1 MIGSAGGKLGVMS
14 SERSHEPALA
24 EDALTESLKKVAVTL
39 KGADVA
45 FALAGSFAAYARG
58 GPLPVHDVDFFL
70 LPQDIEKAE
79 VALTDAGLRIEH
91 PPLDWLFKAY
101 DGDCLVDLIHHP
113 LGRPVHPEVLDRA
126 DQLEVLAVRMPVL
139 SATDLVVFKL
149 LTFREHECDF
159 GAALPIARALR
170 EQIDWQIVRKETD
183 QSPYAR
189 AFLGLLEDLGIID
202 REAPGGGA

>member
-1 MIGSAGGKLGVMS
+1 MIGSAGGKLGGMS
-14 SERSHEPALA
+14 SDRGREPTLA
-24 EDALTESLKKVAVTL
+24 EDDLTESLKRVAVTL
-39 KGADVA
+39 KGAQIR

-70 LPQDIEKAE
+70 LPDDVEKAE
-79 VALTDAGLRIEH
+79 AALTEAGLRIEH
-91 PPLDWLFKAY
+91 PPLDWLVKAF

-113 LGRPVHPEVLDRA
+113 LGRPVQPEVLERT

-139 SATDLVVFKL
+139 AATDLVVFKL

-170 EQIDWQIVRKETD
+170 EQIDWPIVRKETD

-189 AFLGLLEDLGIID
+189 AFLALLADLGVI
-202 REAPGGGA
+202 EPAEVSG